1 MKVTEAIDATQEL
14 HSALADRYGEGLYAE
29 QLAVIFSDDAE
40 ERYGMLIDIRDRLGN
55 AQEAGPSARIVRAVD
70 YLLAAFEPSE
80 GQS

>member
-29 QLAVIFSDDAE
+29 QLAVIFSYDAE
-40 ERYGMLIDIRDRLGN
+40 ERYAMLIDIRDRLGN
-55 AQEAGPSARIVRAVD
+55 ARIVRAVD

-80 GQS
+80 VQS